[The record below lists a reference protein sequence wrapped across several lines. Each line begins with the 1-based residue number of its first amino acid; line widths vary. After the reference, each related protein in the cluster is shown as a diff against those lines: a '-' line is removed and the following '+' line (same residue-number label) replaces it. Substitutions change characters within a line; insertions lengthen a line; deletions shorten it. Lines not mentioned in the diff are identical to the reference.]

1 LLTILAE
8 NDEFEDQVIDDVWD
22 SAIQCEPM
30 HYTQSQV
37 YSLIELQETAYLAI
51 VSLCQQTNNA
61 KTLRREI
68 HDVFQSNV
76 ENPHEKLRLMDSF
89 LKGSA
94 KLNRSDAFTSFALK
108 HILVHLLKNFD
119 MELATPNSP
128 RLYLDVC
135 VNLQLRVAGGVNV
148 PC

>member
-1 LLTILAE
+1 
-8 NDEFEDQVIDDVWD
+8 
-22 SAIQCEPM
+22 M

-51 VSLCQQTNNA
+51 VSLCQQKNNA

-68 HDVFQSNV
+68 HDVFQSSV

-94 KLNRSDAFTSFALK
+94 KLNRSDAFASFALK
-108 HILVHLLKNFD
+108 HILVHLLTNFD
-119 MELATPNSP
+119 MELVTPNSP

-135 VNLQLRVAGGVNV
+135 VNLQLRVAEGVNV

>member
-1 LLTILAE
+1 
-8 NDEFEDQVIDDVWD
+8 
-22 SAIQCEPM
+22 M

-37 YSLIELQETAYLAI
+37 YSLVELQEAAYLAI
-51 VSLCQQTNNA
+51 VGLCQQKNNA

-68 HDVFQSNV
+68 QDVFQSSV

-94 KLNRSDAFTSFALK
+94 KLNRSDAFASFALK
-108 HILVHLLKNFD
+108 HILVHLLTNFD